1 MTQGIWING
10 TRPKSKKAI
19 KEALTAGDEVVLE
32 ATSMFG
38 NEYGGF
44 INYAPDGE
52 YSVVGPDPDR
62 KRDFYVTLTVRSGKV
77 TVK

>member
-1 MTQGIWING
+1 MQGLWING

-32 ATSMFG
+32 ATSIFG

-44 INYAPDGE
+44 INYAPDGT
-52 YSVVGPDPDR
+52 YSVAGPDPDK
-62 KRDFYVTLTVRSGKV
+62 KRDFYATLTVRSGKV
-77 TVK
+77 TVT